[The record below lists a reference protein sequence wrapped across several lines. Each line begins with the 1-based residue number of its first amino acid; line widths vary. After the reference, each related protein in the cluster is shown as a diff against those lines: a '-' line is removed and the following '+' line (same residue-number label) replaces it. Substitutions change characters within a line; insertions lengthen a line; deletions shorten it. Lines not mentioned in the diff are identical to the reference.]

1 MPWPSATSTRRST
14 RRVGLAAL
22 RLVLGWNYLSIR
34 SNDQYSNADQ
44 SYAAGFLEGAL
55 TAKQI
60 YIQIKIH
67 YPDPAPPQKVQRFFD
82 ANAKW
87 EEEEKK
93 SGRNLDYW
101 EQRTNLDIQ
110 VEGIYDGYM
119 AVAKGAMV
127 CVCPPTDK

>member
-1 MPWPSATSTRRST
+1 MLWLLAILTRRLIK
-14 RRVGLAAL
+14 RVRLSPFL
-22 RLVLGWNYLSIR
+22 LVLGWNYLSIR
-34 SNDQYSNADQ
+34 SNEKYSNADQ

-93 SGRNLDYW
+93 SGRNVDYW

-119 AVAKGAMV
+119 AMAKGAMV
-127 CVCPPTDK
+127 CICSSTHA